1 MLEWKRPEKWGKH
14 RKIKDPQEGGVVIV
28 IGDINKRNLKMLR
41 RRASMPGN

>member
-1 MLEWKRPEKWGKH
+1 
-14 RKIKDPQEGGVVIV
+14 VVIV